1 MLVTWSLS
9 EFLIEKILDVV
20 PTPKNVPCTP
30 VTTTGKTALL
40 REKERVVEL
49 QRRILPVVQA

>member
-1 MLVTWSLS
+1 MIRAIMLVTSSLS
-9 EFLIEKILDVV
+9 EFLIEKILGVV

-49 QRRILPVVQA
+49 